1 MKILL
6 ERGDVNPD
14 SSDDNGWT
22 PLSYAA
28 NSRHEGI
35 VKMLRERV
43 DADPDMLDS
52 YGWTPLLHAELAEH
66 FHLVR

>member
-35 VKMLRERV
+35 VKMLRER
-43 DADPDMLDS
+43 
-52 YGWTPLLHAELAEH
+52 E
-66 FHLVR
+66 